1 MAGTVNSDRMTRLAP
16 DPVAA
21 ILCAVAALAA
31 VASIAAINW
40 VAEDERTDAAANRR
54 RPKNTLRDLERNC
67 LGLRDVLKRL
77 ERNLQLFSGDRG
89 SIATAIKFGVHAI
102 QVPQGSFALHQ
113 AVVTEIAALFDE
125 TSRNSFE
132 VMCLIE
138 DGVLDPPEETFFQ
151 FAEVQERLNNILIN
165 RIALK
170 PTIEEAIHI
179 ADQLAALVQSLK
191 AYGTQ

>member
-1 MAGTVNSDRMTRLAP
+1 MTRLAP

-21 ILCAVAALAA
+21 ILCAIASLAA

-40 VAEDERTDAAANRR
+40 VAEEERNEQTHNRR
-54 RPKNTLRDLERNC
+54 RPKNILRDLERNC
-67 LGLRDVLKRL
+67 LDLRDVLKRL

-89 SIATAIKFGVHAI
+89 SISTAIKFGVHAI

-125 TSRNSFE
+125 ISRNSFD

-151 FAEVQERLNNILIN
+151 FAEVQERLNGILIN

-170 PTIEEAIHI
+170 PTLEEAIHI
-179 ADQLAALVQSLK
+179 AGQLAQLVRSLK
-191 AYGTQ
+191 TYGT